1 MRDNNP
7 PPKGPWEWWSP
18 AAMGQPPRKS
28 HHTLTAVDWRPE
40 LVLAVGGWDGF
51 RRVPHVH
58 ALDTSTWAWSA
69 VRPVGDTPVGV
80 SDHACASLP
89 SGSILVLGRAAGGQ
103 AEWTDKWELSC
114 EAAADG
120 PGLVAEWTCLTK
132 NGGSLAARTG
142 HSLTLC
148 AGADGARRLL
158 VLGGRA
164 TPMVESLHT
173 GAADDAAGG
182 GALWSSLEEPLGG
195 AAAPPARAAPAAA
208 VPAFEGM
215 ARNFPCHGSDARPI
229 AIRLFYSRLLLANSR
244 RTPRMQPAAA
254 RRHHVAVSVGD
265 EWVLLHGGRS
275 LTCRRRRR
283 WSARSSCS
291 TRRRCG
297 GSSRPRSG
305 SIQQGAQ
312 QTQAG

>member
-1 MRDNNP
+1 MQWHGGMLIHGGWTDAGGDAQQLHNGVLCDVQVLQPRAEHQLDMALAANP
-7 PPKGPWEWWSP
+7 PPKGPWSWWSP
-18 AAMGQPPRKS
+18 AVTGQPPRRS

-58 ALDTSTWAWSA
+58 ALDMAAWAWSA

-173 GAADDAAGG
+173 GAADDAAAG

-195 AAAPPARAAPAAA
+195 AAAAAARARRLGGGGA
-208 VPAFEGM
+208 AFEGT
-215 ARNFPCHGSDARPI
+215 APLPVPWR
-229 AIRLFYSRLLLANSR
+229 
-244 RTPRMQPAAA
+244 
-254 RRHHVAVSVGD
+254 
-265 EWVLLHGGRS
+265 
-275 LTCRRRRR
+275 
-283 WSARSSCS
+283 
-291 TRRRCG
+291 
-297 GSSRPRSG
+297 
-305 SIQQGAQ
+305 
-312 QTQAG
+312 